1 MPHVA
6 SCTRTLA
13 PLRYDIRPFLP
24 SCINASCH
32 CPSVL
37 WRPRYQRHL
46 NKPPTRFPRQHC
58 LLPNRRFS
66 TRRKPAGRSIATS
79 ITHEAVAANGSYAA
93 SPGVEDTLGKA

>member
-6 SCTRTLA
+6 SSTRTLA

-24 SCINASCH
+24 SCINASRH
-32 CPSVL
+32 CLCPL
-37 WRPRYQRHL
+37 RPRYERHL
-46 NKPPTRFPRQHC
+46 NKPPIRFPRQHC

-66 TRRKPAGRSIATS
+66 TRRKPAGRSIAAS

-93 SPGVEDTLGKA
+93 PPGVEDTLGKA